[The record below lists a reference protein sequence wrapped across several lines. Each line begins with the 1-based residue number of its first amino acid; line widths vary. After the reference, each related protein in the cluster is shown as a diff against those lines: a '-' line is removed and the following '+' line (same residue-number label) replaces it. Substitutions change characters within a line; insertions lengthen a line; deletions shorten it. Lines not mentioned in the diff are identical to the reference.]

1 MSRRSRLLRTLAL
14 GLVLLLPS
22 GVPAAEA
29 EALPRVFAV
38 VVPGPGAE
46 GLDSIGLLDALLL
59 AGDTP
64 WVGAE
69 ALIIPGAA
77 GHALGRRLHRG
88 RIDTTIVAPDLLE
101 EAGFTLLGAWG
112 RLRDDPGVD
121 LAAFA
126 QARRSS
132 HTRPGAVLH
141 LGCSLGDATCD
152 AVARQAIAELADAA
166 ANGDLAVFLS
176 VPPSGAPARGALWVA
191 GRDVD
196 PHAPVRFRLIDFAP
210 MLLYLTGHPL
220 PSKIDGAP
228 VIEVLRKDVR
238 FRRPPRFVGGRS

>member
-1 MSRRSRLLRTLAL
+1 MRRRSRLLSTVAL
-14 GLVLLLPS
+14 GLHLL
-22 GVPAAEA
+22 VPAAASAADA

-38 VVPGPGAE
+38 VVPGPGAD
-46 GLDSIGLLDALLL
+46 GLDSIGVLDALLL

-77 GHALGRRLHRG
+77 GHALGRRLHRS
-88 RIDTTIVAPDLLE
+88 RIDTTIDAPDLLHQ
-101 EAGFTLLGAWG
+101 AGFTLLGAWG
-112 RLRDDPGVD
+112 RVVDDPAVD

-132 HTRPGAVLH
+132 GAGTGVVLH
-141 LGCSLGDATCD
+141 LGCSLGNDACN
-152 AVARQAIAELADAA
+152 AVARQAIAELAGAA
-166 ANGDLAVFLS
+166 ADGDLAVFLS

-196 PHAPVRFRLIDFAP
+196 PYAPVRFRLIDFAP

-220 PSKIDGAP
+220 PSKIDGSP

-238 FRRPPRFVGGRS
+238 FRRPPRFVGGRP